1 MLDILEKIEKKNSL
15 KNFAYIKG
23 DKKFTYLDLS
33 IRIHLIKEAI
43 ISKNIKN
50 NRIGIFLSQGL
61 DYGASLFQYHYLI
74 MLEFFSQKNGR
85 NLKF

>member
-1 MLDILEKIEKKNSL
+1 MLDILEKIEKNSL

-43 ISKNIKN
+43 ISKI
-50 NRIGIFLSQGL
+50 
-61 DYGASLFQYHYLI
+61 
-74 MLEFFSQKNGR
+74 
-85 NLKF
+85 